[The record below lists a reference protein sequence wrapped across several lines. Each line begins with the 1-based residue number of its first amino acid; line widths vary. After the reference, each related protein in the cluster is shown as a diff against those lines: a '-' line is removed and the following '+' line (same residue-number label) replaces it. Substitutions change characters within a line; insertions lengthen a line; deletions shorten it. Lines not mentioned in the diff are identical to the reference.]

1 MLSSIIIGF
10 LAGYIASK
18 LQDGDSKGL
27 IINLFL
33 GVIGGYVGGWLF
45 DLVGIETYTWL
56 GQLICGV
63 VGAAIVLWVFS
74 KLRK

>member
-18 LQDGDSKGL
+18 LQSGDSKGL

-63 VGAAIVLWVFS
+63 IGAAIVLWVFA
-74 KLRK
+74 KIRK